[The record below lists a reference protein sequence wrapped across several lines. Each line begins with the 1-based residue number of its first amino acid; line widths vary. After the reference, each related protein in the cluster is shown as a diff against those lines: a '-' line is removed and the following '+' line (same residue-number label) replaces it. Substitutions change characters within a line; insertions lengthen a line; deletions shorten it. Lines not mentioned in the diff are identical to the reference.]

1 MTYYRKQSAPASHI
15 ARTAPYILVIRGKTV
30 VDTSRQDDQIILA
43 QPNPN
48 PLVLLAPN
56 IKVTLSIADIAN
68 LLVFMQMLTEKSLY
82 FLLVDVAQGLWR
94 NADLIAV
101 LVSARRGYGIDRF
114 DGRAVT
120 VEDTDG
126 LEVGFGNGTSRVVG
140 FTLVTLFNDSLV
152 SLHISGI
159 LATGCRLTYRLV
171 IEPVCLHD
179 GCN

>member
-1 MTYYRKQSAPASHI
+1 M
-15 ARTAPYILVIRGKTV
+15 
-30 VDTSRQDDQIILA
+30 VDTSRQDDQIVLA

-48 PLVLLAPN
+48 PFVLLAPN

-68 LLVFMQMLTEKSLY
+68 LLVFMQMLTEERLY
-82 FLLVDVAQGLWR
+82 LLLVDVSQGLWR

-101 LVSARRGYGIDRF
+101 LVSALRGYGIDGF

-126 LEVGFGNGTSRVVG
+126 LEVGFGNGTARVVG

-152 SLHISGI
+152 SLHILGI
-159 LATGCRLTYRLV
+159 FCTAIATGCGLTYRLV

-179 GCN
+179 ECN